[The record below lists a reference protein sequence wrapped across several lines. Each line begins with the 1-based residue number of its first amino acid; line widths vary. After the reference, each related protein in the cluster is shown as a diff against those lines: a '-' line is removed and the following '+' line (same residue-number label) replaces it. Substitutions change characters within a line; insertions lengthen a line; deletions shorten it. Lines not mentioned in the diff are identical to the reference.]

1 MTLSA
6 SLLREVP
13 DKYLRKAQESDYA
26 GDSTSIEVMN
36 GELLF
41 SIYEDNYEYRI
52 YVNAGGTWKAEIHN
66 E

>member
-6 SLLREVP
+6 SLLREVL

-41 SIYEDNYEYRI
+41 SIYEDNHEYRI
-52 YVNAGGTWKAEIHN
+52 YVNADGTWKAEIHN
-66 E
+66 G